1 MRPPV
6 VFLLFAFLST
16 ATARAEFRTDWA
28 YHAADNDNRVS
39 ELVPG
44 EDFTFL
50 ANGSDQISNSDS
62 VVLYLLTDQN
72 FAEEMNEQI
81 FVRWW
86 DGIMSHWIMGSWV
99 KNITLDAS
107 KPETCLRGLPAEGT
121 RTLDLWKVVIP
132 ASITQPGE
140 NFYAIQLKGS
150 EKDISEERYL
160 LRTLGGD
167 FSQTNPLG
175 QIWSASEEFD
185 GQDWRIHVRP

>member
-1 MRPPV
+1 MKLPA
-6 VFLLFAFLST
+6 VFLLFAWLLAAST
-16 ATARAEFRTDWA
+16 QAEFRTDWA
-28 YHAADNDNRVS
+28 YHAADNVSRIS

-50 ANGSDQISNSDS
+50 ANGTDLVANADPI
-62 VVLYLLTDQN
+62 VLYLLTDQN
-72 FAEEMNEQI
+72 FAEEMNEEI

-86 DGIMSHWIMGSWV
+86 DGAMSHWIGGTWV

-107 KPETCLRGLPAEGT
+107 NPETCLRGLPAEGT
-121 RTLDLWKVVIP
+121 QTVDLWKVVIP
-132 ASITQPGE
+132 SAITQPGE

-150 EKDISEERYL
+150 GGDILEERYL
-160 LRTLGGD
+160 LRELGGD

-185 GQDWRIHVRP
+185 GQDWKIDVHP